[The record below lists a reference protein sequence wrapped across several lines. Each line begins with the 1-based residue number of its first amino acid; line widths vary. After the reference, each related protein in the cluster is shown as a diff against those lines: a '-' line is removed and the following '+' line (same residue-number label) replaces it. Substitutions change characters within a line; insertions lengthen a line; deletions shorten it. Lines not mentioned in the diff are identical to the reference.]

1 MCLSVSGGQPDE
13 IRLTHN
19 ALLYRTEDDLVQ
31 EVRQFVEA
39 GQEKREP
46 VLLAFAG
53 TRLGALQATLKPAH
67 LTYFQDVEEV
77 AANPA
82 RMLPALRQWMEEHPG
97 PVRIIGEMMW
107 PGRDPLEATEVIRH
121 EALVNLALADAPA
134 TALCAYDVSA
144 LPASLL
150 EAVEENH
157 HGLIEVGVGPRAS
170 SAHAKP
176 LEVWENPGPELSE
189 PEKPVELP
197 VTEDLS
203 QLRVQIRESQV
214 LDPLP
219 RERRPDLV
227 LAISEAAANALR
239 YDHPPRTLRL
249 WRNDRRVVAEVSGA
263 GRIEDPLSG
272 RRRPCPQASRGW
284 GLWVINQVCDLVE
297 LRHQEGRV
305 RLRMHMRY
313 R

>member
-1 MCLSVSGGQPDE
+1 MCLAGREPDQN
-13 IRLTHN
+13 RLVHN

-53 TRLGALQATLKPAH
+53 PRRGPLQATLNPAH
-67 LTYFQDVEEV
+67 LTYFQDTEEV
-77 AANPA
+77 GANPA
-82 RMLPALRQWMEEHPG
+82 RMLPALRQWVEEHPG
-97 PVRIIGEMMW
+97 PVRIVGEMMW
-107 PGRDPLEATEVIRH
+107 PGRDPVEATEVIRH
-121 EALVNLALADAPA
+121 EALVNHALADAPV

-144 LPASLL
+144 LPACLL
-150 EAVEENH
+150 AAVEENH
-157 HGLIEVGVGPRAS
+157 HSLIDAGVGCRAS
-170 SAHAKP
+170 SAPAKP

-189 PEKPVELP
+189 PEEPVELP

-203 QLRVQIRESQV
+203 RLRVQIQESQV

-249 WRNDRRVVAEVSGA
+249 WRNDHRVVAEVSGA

-272 RRRPCPQASRGW
+272 RRRPCSQASRGW

-305 RLRMHMRY
+305 RLRMHMRW